1 MEITVFGEIEVVAEE
16 TKNTSLP
23 TKETLPAGL
32 QEDQYNTG
40 SANRDQHRP
49 KSFPFMFMRSCN
61 QCSPSRFLGEAG
73 FRLGLLRVSDG
84 GLAGVGRYQGTPGR
98 THRRSSVTQEASSDI
113 HLMPGRRVDY
123 NGPWGLGDLPG
134 SVPDISDTCCP
145 PRQSPDFKNPGHPI
159 EPQPQ
164 RPTCSLVFL

>member
-23 TKETLPAGL
+23 TKETLPGGL

-61 QCSPSRFLGEAG
+61 QRSPSRFLGEAG
-73 FRLGLLRVSDG
+73 FRLGLAESFRWR
-84 GLAGVGRYQGTPGR
+84 AGWSG
-98 THRRSSVTQEASSDI
+98 E
-113 HLMPGRRVDY
+113 
-123 NGPWGLGDLPG
+123 
-134 SVPDISDTCCP
+134 ISGN
-145 PRQSPDFKNPGHPI
+145 PREN
-159 EPQPQ
+159 
-164 RPTCSLVFL
+164 T

>member
-23 TKETLPAGL
+23 TKETLPGGL

-61 QCSPSRFLGEAG
+61 QRSPSRFLGEAG

-98 THRRSSVTQEASSDI
+98 THRRRSKFGNTY
-113 HLMPGRRVDY
+113 L
-123 NGPWGLGDLPG
+123 
-134 SVPDISDTCCP
+134 DTTSKAQP
-145 PRQSPDFKNPGHPI
+145 MKETFDKLELIKIKN
-159 EPQPQ
+159 
-164 RPTCSLVFL
+164 VFSTKDCGKRMKR